1 MTSKIREPVNAITH
15 LIAGGISII
24 GLISLIFLGW
34 GDLQRVGTFLIYGIS
49 LVLMFL
55 ASGIY
60 HWILGSDELLL
71 NLRKLDHSAIYLL
84 IAGTYTPI
92 CIHFFDGFWQYGIV
106 ILVWILAIIGIIVK
120 LFVIN
125 APRWITAGVYLLM
138 GWLGIMGI
146 NEILINMPKPAIAWL
161 IAGGLFYSVGAII
174 YITRKMDFFPGR
186 FGFHEIWHIFVIL
199 GAFSHFYVILRFIA
213 LNESVYLLH

>member
-1 MTSKIREPVNAITH
+1 MTSKMREPVNAITH
-15 LIAGGISII
+15 LAAGGLSFI

-34 GDLQRVGTFLIYGIS
+34 GDFLRVSTFLIYGIS

-60 HWILGSDELLL
+60 HWILGSEALLL
-71 NLRKLDHSAIYLL
+71 NLRKVDHSAIYLL

-125 APRWITAGVYLLM
+125 APRWITAGVYLVM

-146 NEILINMPKPAIAWL
+146 KEILANMPGQAISWL
-161 IAGGLFYSVGAII
+161 VAGGLFYSVGAII
-174 YITRKMDFFPGR
+174 YITRKLDFFPGR

-213 LNESVYLLH
+213 LHESVFTLH